1 MRTSRNASA
10 LLNFAPHLVGAAIGR
25 PIATVLLAPTGR
37 ADAVCVSAI
46 IHYSSFIIHWGRSQ
60 TVPFFAF
67 PCVA

>member
-46 IHYSSFIIHWGRSQ
+46 IHYSSFIIHWGGHRPPPLFLPS
-60 TVPFFAF
+60 PA
-67 PCVA
+67 